1 MPYMLPWDPWRELRE
16 VRDAME
22 KAFSK
27 LPKLFDREQFGAW
40 IPAVDVYEKDDEVI
54 VKADLPGVNKKNVR
68 ILVSNE
74 EVTIQGETKRE
85 EEVKEKNFY
94 RSERVYGSFSRTIP
108 LPVPVEREKAKASF
122 KDGVLQIVVPKA
134 KGAREDQVEIR
145 PE

>member
-27 LPKLFDREQFGAW
+27 LPKLFDREQFGTW
-40 IPAVDVYEKDDEVI
+40 MPAVDVYEKDDEVV
-54 VKADLPGVNKKNVR
+54 VKADLPGVDKKNVR